1 MEGNFVADVRVD
13 DQDQVIQLPVV
24 KSRVKKLLQGAVK
37 KVALLGGAV
46 IPSSDDSLEDFLHA
60 TGRFFGKDPQKWE
73 PFGDAR
79 TDYTEEN
86 GKRTTRL
93 TGMFSGTEL
102 HLLVESPYYDER
114 LPPRD
119 DRPELDFSTKKRL
132 IADDHQWQELI
143 ADQPWTAARRVQ
155 RLSEY
160 LQAKVEADDGVL
172 SAEGAHGF
180 WELSIHPE
188 HHADIRVDRLAALT
202 LKLSSP
208 NLHVAT
214 TAAAALWGLSTT
226 APSRKNLVD
235 LDVVNLLL
243 VAIKRSM
250 RMAVTVP
257 GPDARGDVA
266 EPTLITQ
273 HMRDQFQA
281 FLIGALAVQMV
292 DRTCRRPYLALEPDF
307 ATLFSLCANLDGY
320 GDAAAAN
327 RRETSAKMLASVVQ
341 RDPAGRRCLVS
352 SGSLKSVLALLNP
365 VGPGSGMVQ
374 FCAASL
380 LATLVLDDDAMDLV
394 RGRAEAPLMFQACI
408 LLLGSVL
415 GRMLAEVARQTA
427 ASAGTADPC
436 QPAEQLYDLDLGV
449 RLAEAASQ
457 AMWGSAHFCV
467 LMDPVQVSMP
477 DILALGQMG
486 MDCYRTS
493 QLPLSRVCHCITAT
507 LATLAASP
515 TAAQLIMTAPGGG
528 PLATLMALVEVFETE
543 SFERASHVKASACA
557 GVAFLACHPIGAEGD
572 ECMNGPYRT
581 QLLEIGA
588 FGALLRAALTSV
600 LDPECDVIIQQAAA
614 IGVMYMSSM
623 AGAVD
628 PGELA
633 MYSALLMNN
642 DNSEMIEFL
651 MAGMWILLRNPE
663 NRKVLGTSFS
673 PAAGGAT
680 KNMMSKMND
689 AITLH
694 DINQDV
700 EQKVRDSGVRSKYGG
715 PKVALIRKHRSGTSD
730 PGGGG
735 EPGRG
740 ESAAEAD
747 ILDPDP
753 EEEEGRAAKP
763 GSRSSVTGTH
773 EASGGS
779 TARSLGSHGGD
790 GGGERGGGDD
800 DNEDDDELDSQRR
813 SGSGGGG
820 GGGGGGRGPRPG
832 SGSVDL
838 IMEPGQ
844 PPHRRGGT
852 AKEKVKE
859 PVSCEDA
866 FPLCAGVCLL
876 SFLFSTLSTLRQ
888 VDLKKIVA
896 YSSIA
901 HMSLVTLAI
910 LSASEASAL
919 GATFMMIEKQMGKPL
934 KDDWG
939 LETLVSVGESWM
951 PAMLEQDRAGE
962 ATDIPV
968 LKLFEFLVASIC
980 LFMIEDDAVPERRD
994 FDLFSLAAP
1003 PGSGSKTWWTVD
1015 APAPPPLPEVHG
1027 NVRRALSI
1035 LLNITGLSLLQAWK
1049 SVQLGVLT
1057 MWNACARDARMERH
1071 LVESQVCVKLLQ
1083 IVFNVT
1089 WPPSLR
1095 DVAAGFLEFLSERH
1109 GNLAGFA
1116 PDQGGLPEHA
1126 DYPLRSTPAAGLVP
1140 YITAMVMLVNS
1151 RVPVLEYRGCHS
1163 LARICYTTPYGAP
1176 SPKEFSTQA
1185 KALVN
1190 TLGGLDALVALL
1202 RRTNKTFASFGARPT
1217 LPRPLLSRAGR
1228 RDDASAYERDMSSR
1242 DAIQDTYT
1250 VLLGALLNASVL
1262 RSNLVPLARKG
1273 LMTLLGTTS
1282 FLYTKVATDP
1292 LGVERNQHLLDVC
1305 CAIVQNLSLHPH
1317 NRTRL
1322 YKAELKGS
1330 VALDKLM
1337 EDGGGGEAAGSSEDD
1352 EASAQTVAAFLP
1364 SLCGGGGGGSPL
1376 RRHASPGDG
1385 QRDPSPRKPRLLKMS
1400 PNGAVLNA
1408 SSGIALAATVRPKV
1422 VFPSITIRER
1432 NDTSRGRDKNPSMPS
1447 AAGAGSPGLQ
1457 LGGQLARTCGS
1468 LTTPSDATMLCVHGG
1483 NTSTSG
1489 EGFEQPAGEGH
1500 DAHDSRNRFLS
1511 WIDSTFLDLEAAGG
1525 APFTVKAAGSIPA
1538 GTEAHRKTFRRALW
1552 DENGDWLEEEPES
1565 MKALHRLLCRPL
1577 NHLWNETPEVRA
1589 RHGKARWEP
1598 LVSEYREPKGPVT
1611 LTRPATRLLAT
1622 KPPTCGHSLMSAAMQ
1637 MMSNGSFAMD
1647 GLEEAVDVR
1656 PPTRERSN
1664 GRVGLTVLQPHLPT
1678 APSSPSA
1685 AARPN
1690 AQPLPPPCK
1699 SISGRDKKEIMAT
1712 LAAARSP
1719 ADADT
1724 TLVPLKVCMGPRRSR
1739 QVISFEDKLTVDA
1752 DSSRPILTLF
1762 EHVDGSRVGNG
1773 LYPSYDLPNGKKTYM
1788 YYSGGSL
1795 LDELHIDAVTPPP
1808 RPSSVPQALQQ
1819 TMPLANVLSL
1829 IAKPPRHLTALHPI
1843 QAGATPDSLRAFAF
1857 GDLREDNL
1865 QLLIQVSKII
1875 KTHTQVRV
1883 EDIEVKALEEREAW
1897 TLPNSIFKPRLKES
1911 DAHAFTDGAAVEERM
1926 FDRDWARATGKEKF
1940 SSMLTR
1946 ENKANKRD
1954 PQDDKA
1960 LMVALRAVMLANY
1973 PQLYSSFVYYTATSS
1988 GDPYHM
1994 SLNAFTSF
2002 FDECSIA
2009 DSDAQFIKRSDCDTI
2024 FIVCNFQPDKKSAEA
2039 QVNTENALMRY
2050 EYLEAIVRAA
2060 LAKYGKGQETDDVVA
2075 AVEMLIKR
2083 NIVANQPPAA
2093 AVTSNQFR
2101 NERLYNEE
2109 VDVCLKKNQ
2118 NMLKALYSRYRLK
2131 PSGGGLRYKV
2141 LKLDGWLQLM
2151 NDAHFVDSEFTLQD
2165 ATLAFLWARMFVV
2178 DEIKDYAK
2186 YTCLSFVDFLE
2197 ALGRVA
2203 DMKSLPSES
2212 DLAAGNFETILDW
2225 AMEKERNEGES
2236 ADAMAEIFKPRDS
2249 SAGCAAVKTRPLY
2262 VKMKQL
2268 LDLTFRRLYWDPS
2281 QPESS
2286 YNEENLLKMIKKV
2299 DKDMGP

>member
-1 MEGNFVADVRVD
+1 
-13 DQDQVIQLPVV
+13 
-24 KSRVKKLLQGAVK
+24 
-37 KVALLGGAV
+37 
-46 IPSSDDSLEDFLHA
+46 
-60 TGRFFGKDPQKWE
+60 
-73 PFGDAR
+73 
-79 TDYTEEN
+79 
-86 GKRTTRL
+86 
-93 TGMFSGTEL
+93 
-102 HLLVESPYYDER
+102 
-114 LPPRD
+114 
-119 DRPELDFSTKKRL
+119 
-132 IADDHQWQELI
+132 
-143 ADQPWTAARRVQ
+143 
-155 RLSEY
+155 
-160 LQAKVEADDGVL
+160 
-172 SAEGAHGF
+172 
-180 WELSIHPE
+180 
-188 HHADIRVDRLAALT
+188 
-202 LKLSSP
+202 
-208 NLHVAT
+208 
-214 TAAAALWGLSTT
+214 
-226 APSRKNLVD
+226 
-235 LDVVNLLL
+235 
-243 VAIKRSM
+243 
-250 RMAVTVP
+250 
-257 GPDARGDVA
+257 
-266 EPTLITQ
+266 
-273 HMRDQFQA
+273 
-281 FLIGALAVQMV
+281 
-292 DRTCRRPYLALEPDF
+292 
-307 ATLFSLCANLDGY
+307 
-320 GDAAAAN
+320 
-327 RRETSAKMLASVVQ
+327 
-341 RDPAGRRCLVS
+341 
-352 SGSLKSVLALLNP
+352 
-365 VGPGSGMVQ
+365 
-374 FCAASL
+374 
-380 LATLVLDDDAMDLV
+380 
-394 RGRAEAPLMFQACI
+394 
-408 LLLGSVL
+408 
-415 GRMLAEVARQTA
+415 
-427 ASAGTADPC
+427 
-436 QPAEQLYDLDLGV
+436 
-449 RLAEAASQ
+449 
-457 AMWGSAHFCV
+457 
-467 LMDPVQVSMP
+467 
-477 DILALGQMG
+477 
-486 MDCYRTS
+486 
-493 QLPLSRVCHCITAT
+493 
-507 LATLAASP
+507 
-515 TAAQLIMTAPGGG
+515 
-528 PLATLMALVEVFETE
+528 
-543 SFERASHVKASACA
+543 
-557 GVAFLACHPIGAEGD
+557 
-572 ECMNGPYRT
+572 
-581 QLLEIGA
+581 
-588 FGALLRAALTSV
+588 
-600 LDPECDVIIQQAAA
+600 
-614 IGVMYMSSM
+614 
-623 AGAVD
+623 
-628 PGELA
+628 
-633 MYSALLMNN
+633 
-642 DNSEMIEFL
+642 
-651 MAGMWILLRNPE
+651 
-663 NRKVLGTSFS
+663 
-673 PAAGGAT
+673 
-680 KNMMSKMND
+680 
-689 AITLH
+689 
-694 DINQDV
+694 
-700 EQKVRDSGVRSKYGG
+700 
-715 PKVALIRKHRSGTSD
+715 
-730 PGGGG
+730 
-735 EPGRG
+735 
-740 ESAAEAD
+740 
-747 ILDPDP
+747 
-753 EEEEGRAAKP
+753 
-763 GSRSSVTGTH
+763 
-773 EASGGS
+773 
-779 TARSLGSHGGD
+779 
-790 GGGERGGGDD
+790 
-800 DNEDDDELDSQRR
+800 
-813 SGSGGGG
+813 
-820 GGGGGGRGPRPG
+820 
-832 SGSVDL
+832 
-838 IMEPGQ
+838 
-844 PPHRRGGT
+844 
-852 AKEKVKE
+852 
-859 PVSCEDA
+859 
-866 FPLCAGVCLL
+866 
-876 SFLFSTLSTLRQ
+876 
-888 VDLKKIVA
+888 
-896 YSSIA
+896 
-901 HMSLVTLAI
+901 
-910 LSASEASAL
+910 
-919 GATFMMIEKQMGKPL
+919 MGKPL

-1003 PGSGSKTWWTVD
+1003 PGSGSKTW
-1015 APAPPPLPEVHG
+1015 
-1027 NVRRALSI
+1027 ALSI

-1083 IVFNVT
+1083 IVFNGVIGLIPAGGPCPAHLGRSRPTVLPWGVARQGDTTLLSHRTTLGRGAARGHDPGVSPYYWEALRHGDTTLTTTHPLRMSALQTLLCILATAAACCPAVT

-1468 LTTPSDATMLCVHGG
+1468 LTTPSDATMLCVHGAFRLPPARRLHRCRRGDGGSGGSCGG

-1637 MMSNGSFAMD
+1637 MMSNGRKRWTS
-1647 GLEEAVDVR
+1647 GR
-1656 PPTRERSN
+1656 PP
-1664 GRVGLTVLQPHLPT
+1664 V
-1678 APSSPSA
+1678 SA
-1685 AARPN
+1685 ATAALALRCYSHTSPPPPPPLARRP
-1690 AQPLPPPCK
+1690 ADSIPPPCK

-1808 RPSSVPQALQQ
+1808 RPSSVPQGNTSTATGL
-1819 TMPLANVLSL
+1819 
-1829 IAKPPRHLTALHPI
+1829 PPCL
-1843 QAGATPDSLRAFAF
+1843 DVF

-1897 TLPNSIFKPRLKES
+1897 TLPNSIFKPRMKES
-1911 DAHAFTDGAAVEERM
+1911 DAHAFTDSAAVEERM